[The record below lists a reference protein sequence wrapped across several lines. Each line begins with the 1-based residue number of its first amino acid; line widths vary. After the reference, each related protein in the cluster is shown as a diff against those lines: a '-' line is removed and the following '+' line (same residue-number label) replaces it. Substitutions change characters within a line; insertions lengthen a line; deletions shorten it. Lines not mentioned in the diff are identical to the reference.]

1 MGTSPKSS
9 VELMGAGRLRARL
22 ALGLTAIA
30 SVVLAGCG
38 GGMVQSGSGT
48 TSTAGPTTTASP
60 VTTTTPSTTTTVAPA
75 TTTTT
80 ATPTTTT
87 VAPTTTSTTAAPTTS
102 TSAAPTTTTTVA
114 PPPPTTGPDSG
125 EPQVLGWGDE
135 GPAVAE
141 LQQRLQEL
149 RFWVGPADGAYG
161 WLTEQAVYAFQ
172 KANEIGVDGRVGPET
187 REALASPVELSPR
200 SEQGRVIEIDK
211 ARQLIYA
218 VSDGE
223 LQWVFHTSTGTEQPY
238 QHPDGFTAMAD
249 TPPGRHNV
257 YYQVDGWQDGRLGPM
272 YRPKYFH
279 HDGIALHGYH
289 AIPPYPAS
297 HGCAR
302 VSFDAIDYIWAN
314 DLMSMGSV
322 VLVYGEIPAPG
333 AAV

>member
-1 MGTSPKSS
+1 MGTSPMSS
-9 VELMGAGRLRARL
+9 FELLGAGRLRARFAF
-22 ALGLTAIA
+22 ALIAIA

-38 GGMVQSGSGT
+38 DGIVQSGSGP

-60 VTTTTPSTTTTVAPA
+60 VTTTTLSTTTTQS
-75 TTTTT
+75 TTTS
-80 ATPTTTT
+80 T
-87 VAPTTTSTTAAPTTS
+87 VAPTTTSTTAAPTTT
-102 TSAAPTTTTTVA
+102 TSVAPATTTTVV
-114 PPPPTTGPDSG
+114 PSPPTTDPDRG
-125 EPQVLGWGDE
+125 EPQVMEWGDE

-149 RFWVGPADGAYG
+149 RFWVGPADGDFG

-172 KANEIGVDGRVGPET
+172 KANEIGIDGRVGPET

-200 SEQGRVIEIDK
+200 SEEGRVIEIDK

-218 VSDGE
+218 VSDGDLE
-223 LQWVFHTSTGTEQPY
+223 WVFHTSTGTEQPY

-249 TPPGRHNV
+249 TPPGRHTV

-289 AIPPYPAS
+289 AVPPDPAS

-302 VSFDAIDYIWAN
+302 VSFDAIDYIWAD
-314 DLMSMGSV
+314 DLMPMGSV
-322 VLVYGEIPAPG
+322 VLVYGETPAPG